1 MSAAVK
7 CWDSLY
13 MIAVVKQKFVFG
25 MQWLRINV
33 THQILY
39 NRGQLGHVLEEE
51 QEVEEGEVE
60 EGEGEGEE
68 EVEEEEEEEEEEED
82 KDNEVGEEEKDL
94 FKQNWKATGSI
105 AYLIKINKSEA
116 CGRIQ
121 DSVVDMHN
129 RNKMAAQ
136 GLGIFFL
143 LIMYSLIMQAVLWG
157 PNK

>member
-1 MSAAVK
+1 MNLANGSQILTPNLSHSKKTLLCVPDIMISSHCWIWPFSVQSRFAIIQVFDMSAAVK

-68 EVEEEEEEEEEEED
+68 EVEEEEEEEEEED

-94 FKQNWKATGSI
+94 FNQN
-105 AYLIKINKSEA
+105 
-116 CGRIQ
+116 
-121 DSVVDMHN
+121 
-129 RNKMAAQ
+129 
-136 GLGIFFL
+136 
-143 LIMYSLIMQAVLWG
+143 
-157 PNK
+157 